1 MGPAAARLAATLVAS
16 ATTLVASA
24 TTLVASATTLVASAT
39 TLVASGDRAAAGTPA
54 VSARWAAAGQVDP
67 DRARDQAREILGG
80 RRYKPADV
88 PRPFEGV
95 LEWLGDR
102 LRPIGDFFSRITESL
117 AGRIALAA
125 VLAGVVAVVALLVAR
140 RRAATSTP
148 GGAGGRRR
156 SAEEHAD
163 PGRLEREA
171 EAAEL
176 RGDLDVALRL
186 RFRAG
191 LLRLDRAGAIHF
203 RPSITTGQVARR
215 LRLRAFDD
223 LAITF
228 DAVAYGG
235 RPASATDLQSARAE
249 WPRVLEQAAHR

>member
-1 MGPAAARLAATLVAS
+1 VGATAARLAI
-16 ATTLVASA
+16 
-24 TTLVASATTLVASAT
+24 
-39 TLVASGDRAAAGTPA
+39 TLVASGDRSGGRAAAGAKAVTP
-54 VSARWAAAGQVDP
+54 RWAAVAGQVDP

-88 PRPFEGV
+88 PRPFQGA

-102 LRPIGDFFSRITESL
+102 LRPIGDFFSRTTESL
-117 AGRIALAA
+117 PGKIALAA

-140 RRAATSTP
+140 RRAATSA
-148 GGAGGRRR
+148 AGGGGWRR
-156 SAEEHAD
+156 SPDAHTD

-171 EAAEL
+171 DAAER

-191 LLRLDRAGAIHF
+191 LLRLDRAGAIRF
-203 RPSITTGQVARR
+203 RPSITTGQVARH
-215 LRLRAFDD
+215 LRLRNFDD

-235 RPASATDLQSARAE
+235 RHASATDLQSARAE
-249 WPRVLEQAAHR
+249 WPRVLEQAAPR

>member
-1 MGPAAARLAATLVAS
+1 MSALWPAF
-16 ATTLVASA
+16 
-24 TTLVASATTLVASAT
+24 
-39 TLVASGDRAAAGTPA
+39 
-54 VSARWAAAGQVDP
+54 AGQVDP

-80 RRYKPADV
+80 RRYKPTDV
-88 PRPFEGV
+88 PRPFEGA

-117 AGRIALAA
+117 PGKIALAA

-140 RRAATSTP
+140 RRTAASAT
-148 GGAGGRRR
+148 GGPSRRR
-156 SAEEHAD
+156 SSDERAD

-171 EAAEL
+171 DAAER

-215 LRLRAFDD
+215 LRLPSFDD

-235 RPASATDLQSARAE
+235 RHASATDLQSARAE
-249 WPRVLEQAAHR
+249 WPRVLERAAPR

>member
-1 MGPAAARLAATLVAS
+1 MAS
-16 ATTLVASA
+16 TTTFAGSA
-24 TTLVASATTLVASAT
+24 GRTA
-39 TLVASGDRAAAGTPA
+39 DRAAAGAPA
-54 VSARWAAAGQVDP
+54 VSPLWAARAGQVDP
-67 DRARDQAREILGG
+67 NRARDQAREILGG

-88 PRPFEGV
+88 PRPFEGA

-102 LRPIGDFFSRITESL
+102 LRPIGDFFSRITESF
-117 AGRIALAA
+117 AGRLALAVVLAA
-125 VLAGVVAVVALLVAR
+125 VIALVAVLVAR
-140 RRAATSTP
+140 RRAAMSAA
-148 GGAGGRRR
+148 GADERRRR
-156 SAEEHAD
+156 SAEEHTD

-171 EAAEL
+171 DAAER

-215 LRLRAFDD
+215 LRLNAFDD

-235 RPASATDLQSARAE
+235 RPASVTDLQSARAE
-249 WPRVLEQAAHR
+249 WPRVLEQASHR

>member
-1 MGPAAARLAATLVAS
+1 
-16 ATTLVASA
+16 
-24 TTLVASATTLVASAT
+24 
-39 TLVASGDRAAAGTPA
+39 
-54 VSARWAAAGQVDP
+54 VSARWPAVAGQVDP

-88 PRPFEGV
+88 PRPFEGA

-117 AGRIALAA
+117 AGKIALAA

-140 RRAATSTP
+140 RRTAASAT
-148 GGAGGRRR
+148 GGPSRRR
-156 SAEEHAD
+156 SSDERAD

-171 EAAEL
+171 DAAER

-215 LRLRAFDD
+215 LRLPSFDD

-235 RPASATDLQSARAE
+235 RHASATDLQSARAE
-249 WPRVLEQAAHR
+249 WPRVLERAAPR

>member
-1 MGPAAARLAATLVAS
+1 M
-16 ATTLVASA
+16 
-24 TTLVASATTLVASAT
+24 
-39 TLVASGDRAAAGTPA
+39 
-54 VSARWAAAGQVDP
+54 SARWPAVAGQVDP

-88 PRPFEGV
+88 PRPFEGA

-117 AGRIALAA
+117 PGKIALAA

-140 RRAATSTP
+140 RRTAASAT
-148 GGAGGRRR
+148 GGPGRRR
-156 SAEEHAD
+156 SSDERAD

-171 EAAEL
+171 DAAER

-215 LRLRAFDD
+215 LRLPSFDD

-235 RPASATDLQSARAE
+235 RHASATDLQSARAE
-249 WPRVLEQAAHR
+249 WPRVLERAAPR

>member
-1 MGPAAARLAATLVAS
+1 MS
-16 ATTLVASA
+16 ALW
-24 TTLVASATTLVASAT
+24 
-39 TLVASGDRAAAGTPA
+39 PA
-54 VSARWAAAGQVDP
+54 VAGQVDP

-88 PRPFEGV
+88 PRPFEGA

-117 AGRIALAA
+117 PGKIALAA

-140 RRAATSTP
+140 RRTAASAT
-148 GGAGGRRR
+148 GGPGRRR
-156 SAEEHAD
+156 SSDERAD

-171 EAAEL
+171 DAAER

-215 LRLRAFDD
+215 LRLPSFDD

-235 RPASATDLQSARAE
+235 RHASATDLQSARAE
-249 WPRVLEQAAHR
+249 WPRVLERAAPR

>member
-1 MGPAAARLAATLVAS
+1 MSPLWPAR
-16 ATTLVASA
+16 
-24 TTLVASATTLVASAT
+24 
-39 TLVASGDRAAAGTPA
+39 
-54 VSARWAAAGQVDP
+54 AGQVDP

-88 PRPFEGV
+88 PRPFEGA

-117 AGRIALAA
+117 AGRVALAA
-125 VLAGVVAVVALLVAR
+125 VLAGVVALVAVLVAR
-140 RRAATSTP
+140 RRAATSAA
-148 GGAGGRRR
+148 GAGGRGRR
-156 SAEEHAD
+156 STEEHAD

-171 EAAEL
+171 DAAER

-191 LLRLDRAGAIHF
+191 LLRLDRAGAIRF

-215 LRLRAFDD
+215 LRLHAFDD

-235 RPASATDLQSARAE
+235 RQASVTDLQSARAE

>member
-1 MGPAAARLAATLVAS
+1 MTPRGLAV
-16 ATTLVASA
+16 
-24 TTLVASATTLVASAT
+24 
-39 TLVASGDRAAAGTPA
+39 
-54 VSARWAAAGQVDP
+54 AGQVDP

-88 PRPFEGV
+88 PRPFEGA

-117 AGRIALAA
+117 PGKILLATC
-125 VLAGVVAVVALLVAR
+125 LAGVVAVVAILVAR
-140 RRAATSTP
+140 RRGATSVAG
-148 GGAGGRRR
+148 GGAGGRQSPDDR
-156 SAEEHAD
+156 AD

-171 EAAEL
+171 DAAER
-176 RGDLDVALRL
+176 RGDFDAALRL

-215 LRLRAFDD
+215 LRLRTFDD
-223 LAITF
+223 LAVRF

-235 RPASATDLQSARAE
+235 RHASATDLRSARAE
-249 WPRVLEQAAHR
+249 WPRVLEQAAPR

>member
-1 MGPAAARLAATLVAS
+1 MGAAAAARLAITTTFVAS
-16 ATTLVASA
+16 S
-24 TTLVASATTLVASAT
+24 
-39 TLVASGDRAAAGTPA
+39 DRAAYWT
-54 VSARWAAAGQVDP
+54 SARATVVVIPRGLSVAGQVDP

-88 PRPFEGV
+88 PRPFEGA

-102 LRPIGDFFSRITESL
+102 LRPIGDFFSRVTESL
-117 AGRIALAA
+117 AGRVALAA

-140 RRAATSTP
+140 RRAATS
-148 GGAGGRRR
+148 GAGGVARRR
-156 SAEEHAD
+156 RAAEEHAD

-171 EAAEL
+171 DAAER

-191 LLRLDRAGAIHF
+191 LLRLDRAGAIQF
-203 RPSITTGQVARR
+203 LPSITSGQVARR
-215 LRLRAFDD
+215 LRLPAFDD
-223 LAITF
+223 LAVTF

-235 RPASATDLQSARAE
+235 RPASVTDLQAARAE
-249 WPRVLEQAAHR
+249 WARVLEQAGHR

>member
-1 MGPAAARLAATLVAS
+1 
-16 ATTLVASA
+16 
-24 TTLVASATTLVASAT
+24 
-39 TLVASGDRAAAGTPA
+39 
-54 VSARWAAAGQVDP
+54 VSARWPAVAGQVDP

-88 PRPFEGV
+88 PRPFEGA

-117 AGRIALAA
+117 PGKIALAA

-140 RRAATSTP
+140 RRTAASAA
-148 GGAGGRRR
+148 GGPGRRR
-156 SAEEHAD
+156 SSDERAD

-171 EAAEL
+171 DAAER

-215 LRLRAFDD
+215 LRLPSFDD

-235 RPASATDLQSARAE
+235 RHASATDLQSARAE
-249 WPRVLEQAAHR
+249 WPRVLERAAPR

>member
-1 MGPAAARLAATLVAS
+1 MTQRWPAL
-16 ATTLVASA
+16 
-24 TTLVASATTLVASAT
+24 
-39 TLVASGDRAAAGTPA
+39 
-54 VSARWAAAGQVDP
+54 AGQVDP

-88 PRPFEGV
+88 PRPFQGA

-117 AGRIALAA
+117 PGKIALAA

-140 RRAATSTP
+140 RRAA
-148 GGAGGRRR
+148 GGVGRRR
-156 SAEEHAD
+156 SPDAHTD
-163 PGRLEREA
+163 PGQLEREA
-171 EAAEL
+171 DAAER

-191 LLRLDRAGAIHF
+191 LLRLDRAGAIRF

-215 LRLRAFDD
+215 LRLRNYDD

-235 RPASATDLQSARAE
+235 RHASATDLQSARAE
-249 WPRVLEQAAHR
+249 WPRVLEQAAPR

>member
-1 MGPAAARLAATLVAS
+1 
-16 ATTLVASA
+16 
-24 TTLVASATTLVASAT
+24 
-39 TLVASGDRAAAGTPA
+39 
-54 VSARWAAAGQVDP
+54 VSARWPAVAGQVDP

-88 PRPFEGV
+88 PRPFEGA

-117 AGRIALAA
+117 PGKIALAA

-140 RRAATSTP
+140 RRTAASAT
-148 GGAGGRRR
+148 GGPGRRR
-156 SAEEHAD
+156 SSDEQAD

-171 EAAEL
+171 DAAER

-215 LRLRAFDD
+215 LRLPSFDD

-235 RPASATDLQSARAE
+235 RHASATDLQSARAE
-249 WPRVLEQAAHR
+249 WPRVLERAAPR